1 MSNQGSKLHSRSLS
15 ASNALISCDVVFIKS
30 PFQENHQGPLLIS
43 DKGPAENY
51 KDFINRLQQAIQR
64 QLDNMEATETILL
77 SLAVENASDDCKR
90 ALKFNPKQ
98 PHSHY
103 Q

>member
-1 MSNQGSKLHSRSLS
+1 M
-15 ASNALISCDVVFIKS
+15 VFIKS